1 MSMMK
6 TASDDCWIC
15 QSLEKNRH
23 LVFYETETSTAKLN
37 PDQYFLGYSFVV
49 FKKHEVEL
57 YDISDQERREFL
69 EDMSNVARALA
80 LAFKPDKMNY
90 ELLGNGQPHMH
101 WHLVPRYRSDPLWG
115 RPIWIGGT
123 RRKRLG
129 QEAYADL
136 VNRVRKHLQ

>member
-1 MSMMK
+1 MK
-6 TASDDCWIC
+6 AGSDDCWIC
-15 QSLEKNRH
+15 QSLEKDHH
-23 LVFYETETSTAKLN
+23 LVFYETKTSTAKLN
-37 PDQYFLGYSFVV
+37 PDQYFPGYSFVV

-57 YDISDQERREFL
+57 YNISDQERREFL
-69 EDMSNVARALA
+69 EDMSIVARALA

-115 RPIWIGGT
+115 RPIWTSGT

-136 VNRVRKHLQ
+136 VIRIRKHLS

>member
-1 MSMMK
+1 MK
-6 TASDDCWIC
+6 ASDDCWIC
-15 QSLEKNRH
+15 QSLQKDRH

-49 FKKHEVEL
+49 FNNHEIEL
-57 YDISDQERREFL
+57 YDISNEERRGFL
-69 EDMSNVARALA
+69 EDMSKVARALA

-115 RPIWIGGT
+115 RPIWTSGT
-123 RRKRLG
+123 KRKRLG

-136 VNRVRKHLQ
+136 VNRIRKHLQ

>member
-1 MSMMK
+1 MK
-6 TASDDCWIC
+6 TTSDDCWIC
-15 QSLEKNRH
+15 QSLERDRH

-37 PDQYFLGYSFVV
+37 PDQYFVGYSFVV
-49 FKKHEVEL
+49 LKKHALEL
-57 YDISDQERREFL
+57 YQIDDEDRREFL

-115 RPIWIGGT
+115 RPIWTSGT
-123 RRKRLG
+123 KKKRLG

-136 VNRVRKHLQ
+136 VNRIQKHLQ